1 MEKIKSSLNKAKV
14 WTVKKALDKGE
25 TLDEKYTWT
34 IYFLVDLKIVYI
46 ITYAYI
52 TIVNLISSTANSEA
66 TSDAGGT
73 MLFNVT
79 VSPEHRNVGV
89 DSISDA
95 ILWNCRRE
103 SMTNYYYRFLY
114 WMLIIAM
121 SAALFGF
128 LVTKFIALITVSCNC
143 TCGSFNKYRY
153 DLTKLWH
160 IAILKQLKER
170 TKPNSE
176 PPQSATGNENP
187 SEHDEENDH
196 LKDGAKPNSPSPQ
209 SATGNENPSEH
220 GEEKNNHTQP
230 DHSKSLKFDL
240 KEYQPLLD
248 EDVTKVQGVCISSRT
263 NYCRLALPGI
273 LLFLSVTIMGLSYLS
288 YDLHPLACIRQS
300 EEEFIKYNATSKR
313 VELKFSDALTD
324 FQKAVGIIVFV
335 LSVLFL
341 ALALLFYHLSKC
353 IIHDLNEEAGKH
365 IDEVERLILLKKQDH
380 THCYI

>member
-1 MEKIKSSLNKAKV
+1 MERVKSTVNKAKV
-14 WTVKKALDKGE
+14 WTGKKAFDEGKN
-25 TLDEKYTWT
+25 LDERYSWT
-34 IYFLVDLKIVYI
+34 IYFLVDLKVVYI

-66 TSDAGGT
+66 TSDADKM

-79 VSPEHRNVGV
+79 VSPEHRNVEV

-103 SMTNYYYRFLY
+103 SETNYYYRFLY

-143 TCGSFNKYRY
+143 RSFNKCE
-153 DLTKLWH
+153 LTKLWH
-160 IAILKQLKER
+160 IAILEQLRDR
-170 TKPNSE
+170 TKPNNHQS
-176 PPQSATGNENP
+176 PQPARNENP
-187 SEHDEENDH
+187 LGQCEENDH
-196 LKDGAKPNSPSPQ
+196 DVLQ
-209 SATGNENPSEH
+209 NPFSQ
-220 GEEKNNHTQP
+220 GNNHTQP
-230 DHSKSLKFDL
+230 YHSNSLKFDL

-248 EDVTKVQGVCISSRT
+248 EDVTKGTQGGFKSSCK

-300 EEEFIKYNATSKR
+300 EEFIKYNATSKR
-313 VELKFSDALTD
+313 VELEFSDALMD
-324 FQKAVGIIVFV
+324 FQKAVAIIVFI
-335 LSVLFL
+335 LSCVFL
-341 ALALLFYHLSKC
+341 IFTFGFYFLSNC
-353 IIHDLNEEAGKH
+353 VINDLKEEAGKR
-365 IDEVERLILLKKQDH
+365 IDEVEKWLKEPDY
-380 THCYI
+380 THLYF